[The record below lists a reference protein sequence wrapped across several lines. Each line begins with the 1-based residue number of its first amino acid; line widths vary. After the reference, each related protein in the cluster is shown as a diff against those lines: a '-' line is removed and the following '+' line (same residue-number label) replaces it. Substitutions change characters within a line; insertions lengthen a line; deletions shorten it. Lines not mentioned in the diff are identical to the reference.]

1 MIEYYII
8 YLFFRTKQTDYAE
21 SGGIIGKINS
31 FTVFK
36 LFLLG
41 KREIIKTQIFYSE
54 KEKEK

>member
-41 KREIIKTQIFYSE
+41 KRKIIKVQIF
-54 KEKEK
+54 